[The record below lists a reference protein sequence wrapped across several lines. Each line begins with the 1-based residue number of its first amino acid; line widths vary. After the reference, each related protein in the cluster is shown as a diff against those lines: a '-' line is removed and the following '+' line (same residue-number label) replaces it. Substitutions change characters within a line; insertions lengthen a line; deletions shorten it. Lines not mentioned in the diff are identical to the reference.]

1 MQVRVKILHGSNA
14 GQEVKIPTPKCLIGR
29 GDECHL
35 KPQSDA
41 VSRKHCVIITTDT
54 EVVVRDLNS
63 RNGTF
68 VNGERVGEES
78 VLLSGDQ
85 LRVGPLEFEMVI
97 EQTAARAKR
106 PKVSDIKE
114 AVARTAE
121 GGTSNATS
129 DLGEVTDW
137 LSELDDADRER
148 RTTDPETRQ
157 FRIDD
162 TTDRG
167 TVVEAK
173 EGASIDTKALPP
185 DETQPKKKE
194 KKPPPG
200 KLPPRPG
207 AQTKDSREA
216 ASDMLKKF
224 FNRR

>member
-121 GGTSNATS
+121 GGTSSATS

-173 EGASIDTKALPP
+173 EGASTDTKALPP
-185 DETQPKKKE
+185 DEAQPKKKE

>member
-121 GGTSNATS
+121 GGTSSATS

-157 FRIDD
+157 FRLDD

-173 EGASIDTKALPP
+173 EGATTDTKALPP
-185 DETQPKKKE
+185 DEAQPKKKE

>member
-97 EQTAARAKR
+97 EQTAAKAKR

-121 GGTSNATS
+121 GGTSSATS

-137 LSELDDADRER
+137 LANSTTPIGNAAPPIPR
-148 RTTDPETRQ
+148 RANSARH
-157 FRIDD
+157 
-162 TTDRG
+162 TTDRAP
-167 TVVEAK
+167 VEAK
-173 EGASIDTKALPP
+173 RSDHRHESP
-185 DETQPKKKE
+185 
-194 KKPPPG
+194 
-200 KLPPRPG
+200 
-207 AQTKDSREA
+207 A
-216 ASDMLKKF
+216 AG
-224 FNRR
+224 R

>member
-1 MQVRVKILHGSNA
+1 MQVRLKILQGSNA
-14 GQEVKIPTPKCLIGR
+14 GKEVKIPTPKCLIGR
-29 GDECHL
+29 SDECHL

-41 VSRKHCVIITTDT
+41 ISRKHCVIITTDT

-85 LRVGPLEFEMVI
+85 LRVGPLEFEMLI
-97 EQTAARAKR
+97 EHTASKAKR

-121 GGTSNATS
+121 GGSSSATS
-129 DLGEVTDW
+129 DIGEVTDW
-137 LSELDDADRER
+137 LNEGDEADRER

-157 FRIDD
+157 FRIDE

-167 TVVEAK
+167 TVIESK
-173 EGASIDTKALPP
+173 EGATTDTKALPP
-185 DETQPKKKE
+185 DDAEPKKKE
-194 KKPPPG
+194 KKPAPG
-200 KLPPRPG
+200 KLPPRAS
-207 AQTKDSREA
+207 AQSKDSREA
-216 ASDMLKKF
+216 ATDMLKKF

>member
-121 GGTSNATS
+121 GGTSSATS

-173 EGASIDTKALPP
+173 EGATTDTKALPP
-185 DETQPKKKE
+185 DEAQPKKKE
-194 KKPPPG
+194 KKLPPG
-200 KLPPRPG
+200 KLPPRPS

>member
-1 MQVRVKILHGSNA
+1 MHVRLKILHGSNA
-14 GQEVKIPTPKCLIGR
+14 GKEVKIPTPKCLIGR
-29 GDECHL
+29 GDDCHL

-41 VSRKHCVIITTDT
+41 ISRKHCVIITTDS

-78 VLLSGDQ
+78 LLLTGDQ

-97 EQTAARAKR
+97 EHTAAKAKR

-121 GGTSNATS
+121 GSGSSITT
-129 DLGEVTDW
+129 DFDVTDW
-137 LSELDDADRER
+137 LAEGDEADRER

-157 FRIDD
+157 FRLDES
-162 TTDRG
+162 TDRG
-167 TVVEAK
+167 TVIEAK
-173 EGASIDTKALPP
+173 EGATTDTKALPP
-185 DETQPKKKE
+185 DEASPKKKE

-200 KLPPRPG
+200 KLPPRPS

-216 ASDMLKKF
+216 ATDMLKKF

>member
-1 MQVRVKILHGSNA
+1 MQVRLKILHGANA
-14 GQEVKIPTPKCLIGR
+14 GKELRIPVPKCLIGR
-29 GDECHL
+29 GDDCHI

-41 VSRKHCVIITTDT
+41 ISRKHCVIITTEN

-78 VLLSGDQ
+78 VLLTGDQ
-85 LRVGPLEFEMVI
+85 LRVGPLEFEMHI
-97 EQTAARAKR
+97 EHTAAKPKR
-106 PKVSDIKE
+106 TKVSDIKE

-121 GGTSNATS
+121 GAATS
-129 DLGEVTDW
+129 ATDDLGDVTDW
-137 LSELDDADRER
+137 LNEGDEADKER

-162 TTDRG
+162 TADRG
-167 TVVEAK
+167 TVIEAK
-173 EGASIDTKALPP
+173 EGATTDTKALPP
-185 DETQPKKKE
+185 DEAAPKKKE
-194 KKPPPG
+194 KKSIG

>member
-121 GGTSNATS
+121 GGTSSATS

-173 EGASIDTKALPP
+173 EGATTDTKALPP
-185 DETQPKKKE
+185 DEAQPKKKE

>member
-78 VLLSGDQ
+78 VLLTGDQ

-97 EQTAARAKR
+97 EQTAAKAKR

-121 GGTSNATS
+121 GGTSSATS

-137 LSELDDADRER
+137 LSELDEADRER

-173 EGASIDTKALPP
+173 EGATTDTKALPP
-185 DETQPKKKE
+185 DDEQPKKKE

>member
-121 GGTSNATS
+121 GGTSSATS

-194 KKPPPG
+194 KKLPPG